1 MPITADFDILIAD
14 DEPAILVT
22 LKKIVSGVA
31 PNARIATARDGSEAR
46 KFLENQT
53 VDILLTDIDMPNM
66 SGLELC
72 RAVKSNKRTAETYCI
87 VLTGLTAGDQQTKAL
102 QYGADDFIAKPFS
115 VAELGARLRI
125 AFRIAS
131 LKRQIDDDK
140 NRRTGNAAIDDGD
153 LREVIDFAAGLLQSR
168 FPQAISMFSRI
179 EHTALWISEHFT
191 DISYEDRRN
200 IALAARFCY
209 AGRLLIPAELQLRP
223 MMREGRVS
231 EPSLKQIPAE
241 SALILGSVKKLVA
254 AAGILASVYENFDG
268 SGFPAGKSSW
278 QIPLGSRILRVVLDF
293 EEISE
298 FSHGGFAEADSALQM
313 GINHLY
319 DRRVVL
325 LHQEYRANSDGT
337 LRNPEIRSVQL
348 KEALPGMI
356 LVRDLYANS
365 GLKLL
370 PAGAVFSHEILERI
384 AKHIV
389 QDPILGNIYVKNDV
403 K

>member
-1 MPITADFDILIAD
+1 MPITVDFDILIAG
-14 DEPAILVT
+14 DEPAILIT
-22 LKKIVSGVA
+22 LKKIVSGIA
-31 PNARIATARDGSEAR
+31 PNASITTVADGSSAW
-46 KFLENQT
+46 KFMGNQAI
-53 VDILLTDIDMPNM
+53 DILLADIEMPNM
-66 SGLELC
+66 GGLELC
-72 RAVKSNKRTAETYCI
+72 RAVKSDKRTVETYCI
-87 VLTGLTAGDQQTKAL
+87 ILTGLAAAEQQTAAL

-125 AFRIAS
+125 ALRIAS
-131 LKRQIDDDK
+131 LKRQLSDEKKRAGRVAGDDE
-140 NRRTGNAAIDDGD
+140 

-179 EHTALWISEHFT
+179 EHTALWISEHFA
-191 DISYEDRRN
+191 DISDEDRRN
-200 IALAARFCY
+200 IALAAKFCY
-209 AGRLLIPAELQLRP
+209 AGRLLLPAELQLRP
-223 MMREGRVS
+223 VMREGRVS
-231 EPSLKQIPAE
+231 EPLLKQIPAE

-313 GINHLY
+313 GVNHLY

-325 LHQEYRANSDGT
+325 LHQEYRENSDGT

-370 PAGAVFSHEILERI
+370 PAGVVFSHEILERI

-389 QDPILGNIYVKNDV
+389 QDPILGNIYIKNDV